1 MENDVFYEQMVVSK
15 KTLNHFEAMYQEKK
29 NEIIHDLK
37 KIMKEKYNID
47 IIDNESTNSKCSGRS
62 NEQE

>member
-1 MENDVFYEQMVVSK
+1 MENDIFYEQMVISN
-15 KTLNHFEAMYQEKK
+15 KTLNHFEAMYQEKQ
-29 NEIIHDLK
+29 NEIIRDLK

-62 NEQE
+62 NEQ